1 MIEIVN
7 LNKVRKRRAK
17 QKGLETAS
25 QNRIKFGL
33 TSQVREAA
41 RREQQK
47 QSDRLDATR
56 LPPDPDQKT

>member
-1 MIEIVN
+1 MTEIVN

-25 QNRIKFGL
+25 RNRIKFGL

-41 RREQQK
+41 RREQQI
-47 QSDRLDATR
+47 QSGRLDATR
-56 LPPDPDQKT
+56 LPPDPDQKI

>member
-1 MIEIVN
+1 MTEIVN

-17 QKGLETAS
+17 QKRLETAS
-25 QNRIKFGL
+25 RNRIKFGL

-56 LPPDPDQKT
+56 LPSGTDQKT

>member
-25 QNRIKFGL
+25 QNRIRFGL

-56 LPPDPDQKT
+56 LPPGPDQKT